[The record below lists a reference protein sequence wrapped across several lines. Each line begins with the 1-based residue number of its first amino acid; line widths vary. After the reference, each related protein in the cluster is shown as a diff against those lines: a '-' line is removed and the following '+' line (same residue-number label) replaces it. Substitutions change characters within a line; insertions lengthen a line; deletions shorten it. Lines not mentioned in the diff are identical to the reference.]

1 MALVYHYCLHK
12 LHLLPHVFN
21 SLPEW
26 ERAFIC
32 ASISEEIRRKKEAAE
47 EMKRKSRIRR
57 R

>member
-12 LHLLPHVFN
+12 LHVLPHVFN